1 MILKRFNL
9 LVTIRIILLVAN
21 TLLFSWVVQQREM
34 FFNKITLAI
43 IFILQIAEL
52 IRFVNHTNRELSRF
66 FLAIKHADFT
76 ITFQQAHLGKSFREL
91 EENMQSILQAYKQ
104 VKIEKEAQYQFLQM
118 LVKQLPIGIISL
130 TEEEIVLMNATAERL
145 LGIEGFKNWSLLK
158 LRNPVLTD
166 ELDSLGD
173 HGRKLIEIR
182 IGHDTS
188 HLAVEVSTSY
198 ILDKSYRFI
207 TIQDIQTEI
216 EQKEV
221 EAWHKLI
228 RILTHEIMNSVTP
241 VSSLTETM
249 QSMLTDRNGQL
260 KGIDDITTETL
271 GDIRFSLDTIQKR
284 SEGLLD
290 FVEKYRALTRVPKPS
305 MSLVHIKPF
314 LKTVVNLM
322 EPEVLR
328 QNISL
333 QWQVDDENLQVNLD
347 RNLIEQVIINLI
359 TNSIYAL
366 QTVTEKKIILHAY
379 RKDHQVIME
388 VTDNGIGIRDKEMQD
403 IFIPFFSTKKEGS
416 GIGLSLSKQIM
427 SLHKGSIKVTSIPHT
442 KTSFFLIF
450 KD

>member
-1 MILKRFNL
+1 
-9 LVTIRIILLVAN
+9 
-21 TLLFSWVVQQREM
+21 
-34 FFNKITLAI
+34 
-43 IFILQIAEL
+43 
-52 IRFVNHTNRELSRF
+52 
-66 FLAIKHADFT
+66 
-76 ITFQQAHLGKSFREL
+76 
-91 EENMQSILQAYKQ
+91 
-104 VKIEKEAQYQFLQM
+104 
-118 LVKQLPIGIISL
+118 
-130 TEEEIVLMNATAERL
+130 
-145 LGIEGFKNWSLLK
+145 
-158 LRNPVLTD
+158 
-166 ELDSLGD
+166 
-173 HGRKLIEIR
+173 
-182 IGHDTS
+182 
-188 HLAVEVSTSY
+188 LAVEVSTSY

-305 MSLVHIKPF
+305 MSPVRIKPF

-416 GIGLSLSKQIM
+416 GIGLSLTKQIM
-427 SLHKGSIKVTSIPHT
+427 SLHKGSIKVTSIPHA